1 MERTSRDVDGYLASL
16 PDEVRN
22 DMLELDREISDVMQ
36 GHEREIYEGIF
47 WGGSEQT
54 IIGYGR
60 WSYQRSDKQPVE
72 WFMIGLALQKR
83 YISIYVNAV
92 KDGKYLS
99 EVDGASIGKVK
110 VGKSNVSLAS
120 VDDVDLEALRVFL
133 ADARDLMT
141 ADAG

>member
-1 MERTSRDVDGYLASL
+1 MERTGQDVDAYLGSL
-16 PDEVRN
+16 PDEVRD
-22 DMLELDREISDVMQ
+22 DMVTLDSEISGVMQ
-36 GHEREIYEGIF
+36 EYEREIYEGVF

-99 EVDGASIGKVK
+99 EVDGASIGNVK
-110 VGKSNVSLAS
+110 VGKSNVSFAS
-120 VDDVDLEALRVFL
+120 VEEIDLDALQAFL
-133 ADARDLMT
+133 SEARDLMT
-141 ADAG
+141 TDSG